1 MEKMLFSELN
11 CSKEILKAVED
22 MGFEETTPI
31 QAMAI
36 PVALSGKDLVGQA
49 QTGTGKTA
57 AFTIPMLEKIDL
69 NNRNVQALVLCPTRE
84 LAVQISEEV
93 NRIGKYMKG
102 LHILPIYGG
111 QDIERQIRGIK
122 SGAQVIIG
130 TPGRVLDH
138 LRRKTLKMANLQMLI
153 LDEADEMLN
162 MGFREDIELVI
173 QEVDHPIQTML
184 FSATMPKEILNIIN
198 KYQKDPQ
205 ILKVTHTQL
214 SAPNI
219 EQVYLEMKDRDK
231 MEILTR
237 LIDIYNY
244 KLSIVFCNTK
254 KRVDEVTDM
263 LQARGYMCDKIHG
276 DMKQTLRMNVISKF
290 KRGDIEI
297 LIATDV
303 AARGLDIDNVEAVF
317 NYDMPTHEEYY
328 VHRIGRTGRAGK
340 EGISFTFITSRDF
353 HLLRSIMRYTKSDIK
368 PHPIPK
374 ISDIAAMKQELFMNK
389 IKERIEAGIDRKF
402 LQFIEEFAEN
412 SYSPLEIA
420 AALFQME
427 LELENVKE
435 IDSVDNSKAPAR
447 SSDRGSDRGGDRGYD
462 RGGDRSKSGKPNSRS
477 SAGMIRM
484 HINVGNNHNVK
495 PRDIVGAI
503 ANEAGIEGRLI
514 GSVDIFD
521 SFTFVEIPESHVDRV
536 MEKMDK
542 RMIKGKPISIEP
554 ANDGKGKPKGP
565 SKYGAQEGSSAPAK
579 RKSTYSKE
587 GGSSR
592 GDSNRSDSYRS
603 EGRSEASRDRDK
615 KRVKTVKPQQ

>member
-1 MEKMLFSELN
+1 MEKLQFNELN

-22 MGFEETTPI
+22 MGFEEATPI
-31 QAMAI
+31 QTMAI
-36 PVALSGKDLVGQA
+36 PVAFSGRDLVGQA

-57 AFTIPMLEKIDL
+57 AFSIPMLEKIDL
-69 NNRNVQALVLCPTRE
+69 SNKNVQALVLCPTRE

-93 NRIGKYMKG
+93 NRIGKYLRG
-102 LHILPIYGG
+102 LHVLPIYGG
-111 QDIERQIRGIK
+111 QDIERQIRGLK

-138 LRRKTLKMANLQMLI
+138 LRRKTLKMSNLKMLV

-162 MGFREDIELVI
+162 MGFREDIELVME
-173 QEVDHPIQTML
+173 EVDHDIQTML
-184 FSATMPKEILNIIN
+184 FSATMPKEIMNIIN
-198 KYQKDPQ
+198 KYQKDPE

-214 SAPNI
+214 SAPSI

-276 DMKQTLRMNVISKF
+276 DMKQTLRMNVINKF

-374 ISDIAAMKQELFMNK
+374 ISDLQAMKRELFMNK
-389 IKERIEAGIDRKF
+389 IKERIDAGIDRKF
-402 LQFIEEFAEN
+402 MQFIEEFTEN
-412 SYSPLEIA
+412 SYSALEIA

-427 LELENVKE
+427 LELDNVKE
-435 IDSVDNSKAPAR
+435 IDSVDNAKIVSR
-447 SSDRGSDRGGDRGYD
+447 DRNDRSDRGERSGDRGS
-462 RGGDRSKSGKPNSRS
+462 SKGSQRNRS
-477 SAGMIRM
+477 SKGMIRM

-514 GSVDIFD
+514 GSVDIYD

-554 ANDGKGKPKGP
+554 AKEGKGGAKSGKPASG
-565 SKYGAQEGSSAPAK
+565 EGYQGK
-579 RKSTYSKE
+579 RKSSGYRE

-592 GDSNRSDSYRS
+592 G
-603 EGRSEASRDRDK
+603 EGYSRGEGSKEGYKDRDK
-615 KRVKTVKPQQ
+615 KRVKTSKPSPQA

>member
-1 MEKMLFSELN
+1 MEKIQFSELN
-11 CSKEILKAVED
+11 CSREILRAVED

-36 PVALSGKDLVGQA
+36 PVAFAGKDLVGQA

-57 AFTIPMLEKIDL
+57 AFAIPMLEKIDL
-69 NNRNVQALVLCPTRE
+69 SSKNVQALVLCPTRE

-102 LHILPIYGG
+102 LHILPIFGG
-111 QDIERQIRGIK
+111 QDIERQIRGLR

-138 LRRKTLKMANLQMLI
+138 LRRRTLKLGNLQMLI

-162 MGFREDIELVI
+162 MGFREDIELVMN
-173 QEVDHPIQTML
+173 EVDHEIQTLL

-198 KYQKDPQ
+198 KYQRNPE
-205 ILKVTHTQL
+205 ILKVTHTEL
-214 SAPNI
+214 TTPNI
-219 EQVYLEMKDRDK
+219 KQVYLEMKDRDK

-276 DMKQTLRMNVISKF
+276 DMKQTLRMNVINKF

-303 AARGLDIDNVEAVF
+303 AARGLDIDSVEAVF
-317 NYDMPTHEEYY
+317 NYDMPSHEEYY

-340 EGISFTFITSRDF
+340 DGISFTFITSRDF

-368 PHPIPK
+368 PHPVPK
-374 ISDIAAMKQELFMNK
+374 ISDLEAMKRELFLTK
-389 IKERIEAGIDRKF
+389 IKERIETGVDRKYIDI
-402 LQFIEEFAEN
+402 IEEFTDA
-412 SYSPLEIA
+412 SYTATEVA

-427 LELENVKE
+427 LEMENVKE
-435 IDSVDNSKAPAR
+435 IDSVDNSKMASR
-447 SSDRGSDRGGDRGYD
+447 DRNDRGDRNGGDRA
-462 RGGDRSKSGKPNSRS
+462 RSGKPKRTSQ
-477 SAGMIRM
+477 GMVRM
-484 HINVGNNHNVK
+484 HINVGNNNNVK

-503 ANEAGIEGRLI
+503 ANEAGIEGKLI
-514 GSVDIFD
+514 GSVDIYD
-521 SFTFVEIPESHVDRV
+521 SFTFVEIPESQAQRV
-536 MEKMDK
+536 MERMDK

-554 ANDGKGKPKGP
+554 AKDSKSKVKTSKPAGHD
-565 SKYGAQEGSSAPAK
+565 SYAK
-579 RKSTYSKE
+579 RKSSSYKE
-587 GGSSR
+587 GGR
-592 GDSNRSDSYRS
+592 
-603 EGRSEASRDRDK
+603 EGSRDGGRYENKDREK
-615 KRVKTVKPQQ
+615 KRVKTSKPPQQ

>member
-1 MEKMLFSELN
+1 MEKILFSELN
-11 CSKEILKAVED
+11 CSKEILRAVED

-36 PVALSGKDLVGQA
+36 PVAFTGRDLVGQA

-69 NNRNVQALVLCPTRE
+69 SNKNVQALVLCPTRE

-93 NRIGKYMKG
+93 NRIGKHMRG

-111 QDIERQIRGIK
+111 QDIERQIKGIK

-138 LRRKTLKMANLQMLI
+138 LRRRTLKLANLKMLI

-173 QEVDHPIQTML
+173 EEVDHEIQTLL

-198 KYQKDPQ
+198 KYQRDPA

-276 DMKQTLRMNVISKF
+276 DMKQTLRMNVINKF

-374 ISDIAAMKQELFMNK
+374 ISDLEAMKRELFMNK
-389 IKERIEAGIDRKF
+389 IKERIEGGIDRKF
-402 LQFIEEFAEN
+402 IQFIEEFAEN
-412 SYSPLEIA
+412 YAPLEIA

-427 LELENVKE
+427 LEMENVKE
-435 IDSVDNSKAPAR
+435 IDSVDNSKVVA
-447 SSDRGSDRGGDRGYD
+447 RGSDRPDRGYDRNGD
-462 RGGDRSKSGKPNSRS
+462 RGGDRSKSGKPRS
-477 SAGMIRM
+477 KTNAGMIRM

-554 ANDGKGKPKGP
+554 AKDGKGKPK
-565 SKYGAQEGSSAPAK
+565 SEGRGDSGSYAK
-579 RKSTYSKE
+579 RKPYAGKDKEKE
-587 GGSSR
+587 GSYSR
-592 GDSNRSDSYRS
+592 SERSD
-603 EGRSEASRDRDK
+603 APRDRDK
-615 KRVKTVKPQQ
+615 KRVKSAKPVVEK